1 MLSPKTILIPVKNRK
16 EDNLNKARG
25 NLAAQ
30 NGAFIL
36 SLWTLNTE
44 HEPRQNFLEKKL
56 NNNEYL

>member
-1 MLSPKTILIPVKNRK
+1 MLSQKTILIPVKSRK
-16 EDNLNKARG
+16 EDNSNKTRG

-44 HEPRQNFLEKKL
+44 HEPRQNFLEKKIK
-56 NNNEYL
+56 